1 MEDNYQDVPREE
13 PEAALTSELKRLRNL
28 QVYVGKG
35 VVFRGQLSYEGTI
48 RVDGTIEGEI
58 QTNDCL
64 LIGEGAVVLARVIAG
79 TVICKGQVKG
89 DIIAR
94 ERVRL
99 RAPAVVTGSITATI
113 ISFEEGA
120 QFNGEVTMTG
130 NQVLEEP
137 EYQPEVMAIEPEL
150 AAAQAS

>member
-28 QVYVGKG
+28 QAYVGKG

-79 TVICKGQVKG
+79 TVI
-89 DIIAR
+89 
-94 ERVRL
+94 
-99 RAPAVVTGSITATI
+99 
-113 ISFEEGA
+113 
-120 QFNGEVTMTG
+120 
-130 NQVLEEP
+130 
-137 EYQPEVMAIEPEL
+137 
-150 AAAQAS
+150 

>member
-1 MEDNYQDVPREE
+1 M
-13 PEAALTSELKRLRNL
+13 
-28 QVYVGKG
+28 
-35 VVFRGQLSYEGTI
+35 
-48 RVDGTIEGEI
+48 
-58 QTNDCL
+58 
-64 LIGEGAVVLARVIAG
+64 
-79 TVICKGQVKG
+79 
-89 DIIAR
+89 
-94 ERVRL
+94 RL

-113 ISFEEGA
+113 TSFEEGA